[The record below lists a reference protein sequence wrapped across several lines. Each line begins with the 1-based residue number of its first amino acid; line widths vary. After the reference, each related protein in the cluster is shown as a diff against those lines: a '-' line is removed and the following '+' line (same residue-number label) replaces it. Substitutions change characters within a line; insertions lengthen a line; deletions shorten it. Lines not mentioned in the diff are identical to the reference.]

1 MFLLQQAW
9 SDYDDK
15 GSSRFIVNSATV
27 KGRRLLDIP
36 VKEMTAVVMSRE
48 E

>member
-1 MFLLQQAW
+1 VFLLQQAW

-15 GSSRFIVNSATV
+15 ESSRFVVNSATV
-27 KGRRLLDIP
+27 KGRRMLDIP
-36 VKEMTAVVMSRE
+36 VKEMTVVMMSRE